1 MKDISI
7 IWEKSALIC
16 PSNQW
21 TDFYI
26 VGTSVM
32 KVLMK
37 ISLPP
42 LFCNTFAKRSH
53 THTHTHTHTHHTHT
67 HAHTH
72 THTHTHTHF
81 KIKNKVVEQLLV
93 NPYCKQVPLYDD
105 VCRYSP
111 TIVGKKKHF

>member
-7 IWEKSALIC
+7 IWGKSPLIC
-16 PSNQW
+16 LSIQW
-21 TDFYI
+21 TGFYM

-42 LFCNTFAKRSH
+42 VFCNTFDKHSH
-53 THTHTHTHTHHTHT
+53 TDTHTHHTHT
-67 HAHTH
+67 HTNTH
-72 THTHTHTHF
+72 THTHTQF

-93 NPYCKQVPLYDD
+93 NPFCKQVPLYDD